1 MYSGTRQTL
10 LYKIRDQHD
19 ESAWGEFVNIYKP
32 FIASLIIKMNVKD
45 VDDMLQD
52 TLIKCWKTLPEFEYK
67 PQQGQFKSWLARMV
81 YYNVISKNKVT
92 KRRQELIEDYDQ
104 KDQVPPDIEEM
115 ADLEWKD
122 FISQKAWQKI
132 SQELS
137 ESMRAVYQLV
147 LENKNIAEIADEL
160 EMKENTVYR
169 YRQRVEEKLI
179 KEMRWLLRDLG
190 SFQ

>member
-10 LYKIRDQHD
+10 LYKIRNQHD
-19 ESAWGEFVNIYKP
+19 EGAWDEFVSIYRP

-81 YYNVISKNKVT
+81 YYNVISKNKVK
-92 KRRQELIEDYDQ
+92 KRRQELIEDYVQ
-104 KDQVPPDIEEM
+104 KDQVPPDVEEM

-122 FISQKAWQKI
+122 FISQKAWEKI
-132 SQELS
+132 SKELS
-137 ESMRAVYQLV
+137 GNMKEVYELV
-147 LENKNIAEIADEL
+147 LKNKDIPEIAEQL

>member
-10 LYKIRDQHD
+10 LFKIRNQYD
-19 ESAWGEFVNIYKP
+19 EQAWDEFVDIYKP
-32 FIASLIIKMNVKD
+32 FIASLIIKMNVID

-52 TLIKCWKTLPEFEYK
+52 TLIKCWQTLPDFEYK
-67 PQQGQFKSWLARMV
+67 PDQGQFKSWLARMV
-81 YYNVISKNKVT
+81 YFNVISKNRVM
-92 KRRQELIEDYDQ
+92 KRRKELIEEYVQ
-104 KDQVPPDIEEM
+104 KDRVPSEIEEI
-115 ADLEWKD
+115 ADVEWKD
-122 FISQKAWQKI
+122 FISQKAWDKV
-132 SQELS
+132 SLELS
-137 ESMRAVYQLV
+137 GGMKDVYELV
-147 LENKNIAEIADEL
+147 LRNKEIAEIAKLL